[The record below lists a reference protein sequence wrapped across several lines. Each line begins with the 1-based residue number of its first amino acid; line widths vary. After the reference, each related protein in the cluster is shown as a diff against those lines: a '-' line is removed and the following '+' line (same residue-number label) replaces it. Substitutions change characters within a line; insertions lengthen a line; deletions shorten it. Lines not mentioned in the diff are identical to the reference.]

1 MEIHLLGPLVV
12 RVDGREIDIS
22 SPLAKALLA
31 VLVVAPNH
39 KLHHSEIV
47 SRLWPGERV
56 PLASV
61 REARRALELRLSAVK
76 PRNKNLHCMIDL
88 SGWSVDFVRFTSGVT
103 EAKRLEGHDRAK
115 RLQDALDEWRSDP
128 LVDVDLE
135 KFDLRREQEYL
146 DDLRRAAT
154 FDLLEATSECGDLK
168 GFQIAMHDAVRRWP
182 HDVPILTL
190 ASGVIAEAGSGARA
204 GAFLARHLQEHGDP
218 EGSLAELQALYGP
231 HPADAPPRTVVLRQL
246 PAYQPNLVG
255 RHAELQELDDVL
267 IRAEPGSAR
276 IALVSG
282 MAGVGKTALVRGWAN
297 RVDEEFPGGI
307 LHVDLNGFGATSP
320 EAPEEILTRFLKDLD
335 VEPPTTTLDGLI
347 TAYRSATAGR
357 ALLVVLDNARDAA
370 QARPLLP
377 GAGCAVVV
385 TSRIRLESLIA
396 REGAHPLTV
405 RPLDRPDAIAMLAGS
420 LGTDRMRRAGHLVEE
435 IAELVGGL
443 PLALTVVAA
452 RLHRHPGEE
461 VRSTR
466 DALRETKTRLD
477 TLSLGRETDLDV
489 RVALSYS
496 HDGLTSTAAELWALL
511 ALHPGPTVSSDAAT
525 NLAGRD
531 CAADIA
537 ELVAAHLLEEPV
549 YQRFAMHDLVR
560 DYGRELAGLLPP
572 GRAEEATTAVF
583 EYLLQHVWAC
593 DQALV
598 PGREL
603 PIPASPIG
611 KVAVPP
617 TARDAMEWLDVE
629 YPTITAALRHAAETG
644 ADQHTWLLAVALV
657 TYQWRRSK
665 FADADRYLRTAADAA
680 KRVAGLADQ
689 AMVYR
694 MLGGSRW
701 NMKEY
706 PLAEGA
712 QRHAVRLSEE
722 AGDVR
727 GLAYGHFG
735 LAEIHLGRS
744 EYSMASAAYGRA
756 CTLFRQLGDELG
768 EADALGGI
776 ARVALAEGDHAR
788 AVEAC
793 SDARDRFA
801 HIGDVN
807 GEASILVL
815 LGDVHADRGDWSR
828 AAANYDFAIS
838 HYRSLTRHSHEA
850 KTFVLL
856 AGVLRL
862 DGRADESEQALHSA
876 RDLYHDLGDTLG
888 VDRVAEMLANV

>member
-12 RVDGREIDIS
+12 RVDGREVDIS

-31 VLVVAPNH
+31 LLVVAPNH

-47 SRLWPGERV
+47 SRLWPGKRI
-56 PLASV
+56 PLANV
-61 REARRALELRLSAVK
+61 REAGRALKLRLSAVK
-76 PRNKNLHCMIDL
+76 PRNNNMQCMIDL
-88 SGWSVDFVRFTSGVT
+88 SGWSVDFVQFTSGVT
-103 EAKRLEGHDRAK
+103 EAKRLEGPDRAE
-115 RLQDALDEWRSDP
+115 RLQSALNEWRSDP
-128 LVDVDLE
+128 LVDADLE
-135 KFDLRREQEYL
+135 KFDLHREREYL

-154 FDLLEATSECGDLK
+154 FDLLDATSECCDLS
-168 GFQIAMHDAVRRWP
+168 GFRIATHDAVRRWP

-190 ASGVIAEAGSGARA
+190 VSGIIAEAESGVRA
-204 GAFLARHLQEHGDP
+204 GSFLARHVQEHGDP
-218 EGSLAELQALYGP
+218 EGRLAELQALYGP
-231 HPADAPPRTVVLRQL
+231 HPAEASPRPTVLRQL

-255 RHAELQELDDVL
+255 RYAELRELDSVL
-267 IRAEPGSAR
+267 VRTEPGSAR

-282 MAGVGKTALVRGWAN
+282 MAGVGKTALVRTWAN
-297 RVDEEFPGGI
+297 RTDEEFPGGT

-335 VEPPTTTLDGLI
+335 VEPPATTLDGLI
-347 TAYRSATAGR
+347 TAFRSATAGR
-357 ALLVVLDNARDAA
+357 SLLVVLDNARDAA

-405 RPLDRPDAIAMLAGS
+405 QPLERPDAIAMLASS
-420 LGTDRMRRAGHLVEE
+420 LGADRMRRAGHLIEE
-435 IAELVGGL
+435 ISELVGGL

-452 RLHRHPGEE
+452 RLRKHPGEQ

-511 ALHPGPTVSSDAAT
+511 ALHPGPTVGSDAAT
-525 NLAGRD
+525 NLAGRN

-537 ELVAAHLLEEPV
+537 ELVAAHLLEEPI

-560 DYGRELAGLLPP
+560 DYGRELTGLLPL
-572 GRAEEATTAVF
+572 GRAEEATTAVL

-603 PIPASPIG
+603 PISASPIG

-617 TARDAMEWLDVE
+617 TARDAMQWLDVE
-629 YPTITAALRHAAETG
+629 YPTITAALRQAAETG

-657 TYQWRRSK
+657 TYQWRRSR

-680 KRVAGLADQ
+680 KRVASLADQ

-735 LAEIHLGRS
+735 LAEIHLGRA
-744 EYSMASAAYGRA
+744 EHSMAGAAYGRA

-776 ARVALAEGDHAR
+776 ARVALAEGDHAL
-788 AVEAC
+788 AVETC

-815 LGDVHADRGDWSR
+815 LGDVHADSGDWSR
-828 AAANYDFAIS
+828 AAANYDFAIF

-850 KTFVLL
+850 KTLVLL
-856 AGVLRL
+856 ASVLRL
-862 DGRADESEQALHSA
+862 DGRADESAQALHSA
-876 RDLYHDLGDTLG
+876 RDLYHELGDTLG

>member
-1 MEIHLLGPLVV
+1 MVV
-12 RVDGREIDIS
+12 
-22 SPLAKALLA
+22 
-31 VLVVAPNH
+31 
-39 KLHHSEIV
+39 
-47 SRLWPGERV
+47 
-56 PLASV
+56 
-61 REARRALELRLSAVK
+61 
-76 PRNKNLHCMIDL
+76 
-88 SGWSVDFVRFTSGVT
+88 
-103 EAKRLEGHDRAK
+103 
-115 RLQDALDEWRSDP
+115 
-128 LVDVDLE
+128 
-135 KFDLRREQEYL
+135 
-146 DDLRRAAT
+146 
-154 FDLLEATSECGDLK
+154 
-168 GFQIAMHDAVRRWP
+168 
-182 HDVPILTL
+182 
-190 ASGVIAEAGSGARA
+190 
-204 GAFLARHLQEHGDP
+204 
-218 EGSLAELQALYGP
+218 
-231 HPADAPPRTVVLRQL
+231 RQL
-246 PAYQPNLVG
+246 PAYQPSLVG
-255 RHAELQELDDVL
+255 RHAELRELDDVL
-267 IRAEPGSAR
+267 VRAEPGNAR

-297 RVDEEFPGGI
+297 RMDEAFPGGT
-307 LHVDLNGFGATSP
+307 LHADLNGFGATSP

-347 TAYRSATAGR
+347 TAFRSATAGR
-357 ALLVVLDNARDAA
+357 SLLVVLDNARDAA

-377 GAGCAVVV
+377 GVGCAVVV
-385 TSRIRLESLIA
+385 TSRVRLESLIA

-405 RPLDRPDAIAMLAGS
+405 QPLERPDAIAMLANS
-420 LGTDRMRRAGHLVEE
+420 LGADRMRRAGHLVEE

-443 PLALTVVAA
+443 PLALAVVAA
-452 RLHRHPGEE
+452 RLHRHPSEE

-477 TLSLGRETDLDV
+477 TLSPGRETDLDV

-496 HDGLTSTAAELWALL
+496 HEGLTSTAVELWALL
-511 ALHPGPTVSSDAAT
+511 ALHPGPTVSSDAAA

-549 YQRFAMHDLVR
+549 HRRFAMHDLVR
-560 DYGRELAGLLPP
+560 DYGRELTGLLPP
-572 GRAEEATTAVF
+572 GGAEEATTAVF
-583 EYLLQHVWAC
+583 DYLLQHVAAC

-598 PGREL
+598 PGRQL

-629 YPTITAALRHAAETG
+629 YPTITAALRQAAETG

-657 TYQWRRSK
+657 TYQWRRSR

-727 GLAYGHFG
+727 GLAYGHIG

-744 EYSMASAAYGRA
+744 EHSMARAAYGRA

-801 HIGDVN
+801 HIRDVN

-828 AAANYDFAIS
+828 AAANYDLAIS

-850 KTFVLL
+850 KTLVLL

-862 DGRADESEQALHSA
+862 DGRTDESEQALRSA
-876 RDLYHDLGDTLG
+876 RDLYHGLGDTPG
-888 VDRVAEMLANV
+888 VDRVTEMLANV